1 MEIRWRSAVRPG
13 RTPVGG
19 REDGKMIAMSP
30 LSAAGPRPRL
40 LILSFSPIVNDARV
54 LKQVEEFQ
62 EDYEVTT
69 CGYGEAPAGVSRH
82 VRIPDDIA
90 HNVLHDRLIRAKL
103 YRAQYWA
110 LWSVRW
116 VRKNLRRGDFDVVL
130 ANDIEAVPLALH
142 LRPRFGVHADLHEYS
157 PLLHEDWQGWR
168 EKITPYHEYVCRKYV
183 ARATSWST
191 VSNGLAA
198 EYERNFGFRPEIV
211 TNAAPYVD
219 AEPTPVDTTVRLVHS
234 GAALQ
239 DRHLEVLVEGVAAS
253 TANVTLDLYLTAN
266 QPAYVEQLRAVAAE
280 TDGRVRVLDP
290 VPYARLA
297 ETLRAYDVGV
307 HLLAPTNF
315 NNRWALPN
323 KVFDYVQAR
332 LGLIVGPTPEIA
344 EMVVAHDLGAVCD
357 GFAAEDL
364 ARVLD
369 RITPDEVSAWK
380 KSSHAGAR
388 TLSAAPQIA
397 VWRRAVDALVRR

>member
-1 MEIRWRSAVRPG
+1 MS
-13 RTPVGG
+13 
-19 REDGKMIAMSP
+19 AMSS

-54 LKQVEEFQ
+54 LKQVEEFRG
-62 EDYEVTT
+62 DYDVVT
-69 CGYGEAPAGVSRH
+69 CGYGEAPAGVARH
-82 VRIPDDIA
+82 VRIPDDVA

-110 LWSVRW
+110 LWSVKW
-116 VRKNLRRGDFDVVL
+116 VKRNLPRGEFDVVL

-142 LRPRFGVHADLHEYS
+142 LRPRRGVHADLHEYT

-168 EKITPYHEYVCRKYV
+168 EKITPYHEYVCRRWV
-183 ARATSWST
+183 ARASSWST
-191 VSNGLAA
+191 VSKGLAA

-211 TNAAPYVD
+211 TNAAPFVD
-219 AEPTPVDTTVRLVHS
+219 GEPTPVGEPVRLVHS

-239 DRHLEVLVEGVAAS
+239 DRHLDVLVDGVARS
-253 TANVTLDLYLTAN
+253 SANVTLDLYLTAN
-266 QPAYVEQLRAVAAE
+266 QPAYVEQLRELAAA

-290 VPYARLA
+290 VPYAQLA
-297 ETLRAYDVGV
+297 ETLSGYDVGV

-332 LGLIVGPTPEIA
+332 LGLIVGPTAEIA
-344 EMVVAHDLGAVCD
+344 EMVVSHDLGAVAD

-369 RITPDEVSAWK
+369 RISPEEVAAWK
-380 KSSHAGAR
+380 KSSHASAQA
-388 TLSAAPQIA
+388 LSASPQIA
-397 VWRRAVDALVRR
+397 VWRRAVDALARR